1 MGFLNPFFFWPLASG
16 NNDESYYNT
25 TNKPPAPRNSWTL
38 VNRDQA
44 NGIETTPQSTTPSPT
59 DSIGKNLTPDDGHPR
74 SDVVLNTTGPVDQ
87 ALALA
92 QGAGSGKDDGLELEA
107 SGNLM
112 RQSWRGSKRLSGI
125 KTLLRPRRSQRH
137 SASELLNTSNQL
149 NPHVNGKAERSHDVP
164 EVLPD
169 TEEDQQYVDT
179 CDRQTD
185 QLHVQIEDP
194 EQRKVSDR
202 TVQSNDSEK
211 TNSTVCHHLSRILV
225 DQSSLENRGFVYENP
240 FGDIW
245 GLSGSNPYVDEATK
259 ATARST
265 RPSIS
270 ENGDASSQPNPES
283 YDKQKEPQTHR
294 RYTPLEDLPRKS
306 SIFRNASMMSNESA
320 WSAQIDQ
327 NEVVNEFNNIAAEL
341 CLRPVTLK
349 KQGSE
354 ACKPSFS
361 LVLYST
367 I

>member
-16 NNDESYYNT
+16 NNDESHYNT
-25 TNKPPAPRNSWTL
+25 TNKPHAPRHSWTL

-44 NGIETTPQSTTPSPT
+44 NGIETTPQSTIPSPT
-59 DSIGKNLTPDDGHPR
+59 DSIGKILTPDDEHPR
-74 SDVVLNTTGPVDQ
+74 PDVVLNTTGPIDRALVQ
-87 ALALA
+87 AQA

-107 SGNLM
+107 SGDLM

-137 SASELLNTSNQL
+137 SASDLLNTSHQL
-149 NPHVNGKAERSHDVP
+149 NPHVDGKAEQKHGVP

-169 TEEDQQYVDT
+169 TEDDQQYVDT
-179 CDRQTD
+179 CDRQID
-185 QLHVQIEDP
+185 QLNVKIEDP

-225 DQSSLENRGFVYENP
+225 DQSYLENRGYVYENP

-245 GLSGSNPYVDEATK
+245 GLSGSNPYADEATK
-259 ATARST
+259 ATACST
-265 RPSIS
+265 RLSIS
-270 ENGDASSQPNPES
+270 ENGDVNAQSTRES
-283 YDKQKEPQTHR
+283 HDKQKEPQTHR
-294 RYTPLEDLPRKS
+294 RSIPLEDLPRKS

-354 ACKPSFS
+354 ACKFPFS
-361 LVLYST
+361 LVLC
-367 I
+367 